1 LDDPASH
8 GFAERYRHVKSDWR
22 KVVAQ
27 LLDALLILC
36 TDPDRRKALA
46 ISREE
51 TAQVTNPF
59 SCFFFNQNGRQHLR
73 FCAITSLNIDSPTTE
88 GRTELS
94 SRCEDLHNLTV
105 HEPLPAADLDQIET
119 RTSGWPTA
127 PATLTEHQ
135 LDGMGV
141 ALFAALLP
149 LPLEEVAKL
158 SGQENGDGDGQA
170 VIREAVK
177 TNGRW

>member
-1 LDDPASH
+1 MTTSTWPTLNEPPKNYINFEVKVPPIQQVRLFFGTAKRWSCFSNRKFLCRLKLDDPARH

-59 SCFFFNQNGRQHLR
+59 SCFFFQSKWTATSTVLCNYKPQHR
-73 FCAITSLNIDSPTTE
+73 FTNHGGTY
-88 GRTELS
+88 RTIVS
-94 SRCEDLHNLTV
+94 MRR
-105 HEPLPAADLDQIET
+105 PP
-119 RTSGWPTA
+119 
-127 PATLTEHQ
+127 
-135 LDGMGV
+135 
-141 ALFAALLP
+141 
-149 LPLEEVAKL
+149 
-158 SGQENGDGDGQA
+158 
-170 VIREAVK
+170 
-177 TNGRW
+177 